1 MVTVLVA
8 PLIAFAV
15 RRKAWM
21 ATMSLAGSA
30 AGADWYELQLPL
42 AYWKRTTEVLPDEA
56 SPVPGV
62 TRAVCPEP
70 GRRQP
75 SAVTPQPPMA
85 TVGAGRRVTANAG
98 PLHVNTVP
106 SHSVTCTRQF
116 QVPAV
121 RYDGVAML
129 ALVVRAP
136 DDRTVALDS
145 VVKEPPEPACTCTR
159 AVPFCSSV
167 LPSDQVNPAASVPVP
182 NTTPLAVHDAPVVP
196 ADASGATAPTRAR
209 ATATSGAGREVF
221 TPAIVAHQPPRTGG
235 TRTPFTW
242 GAGMLTKRS

>member
-1 MVTVLVA
+1 
-8 PLIAFAV
+8 
-15 RRKAWM
+15 
-21 ATMSLAGSA
+21 
-30 AGADWYELQLPL
+30 
-42 AYWKRTTEVLPDEA
+42 
-56 SPVPGV
+56 
-62 TRAVCPEP
+62 
-70 GRRQP
+70 
-75 SAVTPQPPMA
+75 
-85 TVGAGRRVTANAG
+85 VGAGRRVTANAG

-182 NTTPLAVHDAPVVP
+182 NTTPLAVHDAPALQDIEIGALVDVQDLSLRGLP
-196 ADASGATAPTRAR
+196 ALEALRLPLLVLLLAFYSVGYLLVGVISGTLDRSNANF
-209 ATATSGAGREVF
+209 GK
-221 TPAIVAHQPPRTGG
+221 HL
-235 TRTPFTW
+235 
-242 GAGMLTKRS
+242 LTI